1 MDMPQDEPRRL
12 AWAAA
17 RPWPVPAGRAILRH
31 MTSARAETSAP
42 TRDTRPTD
50 AAPAAS
56 HPVVRAVG
64 LTKTFGSVH
73 AVQGISFDVP
83 RGTTTAL
90 LGANGAGKTTTIAM
104 LLGLLLPTRGTVEVL
119 GHDMVRDR
127 HRAMAL
133 VNFSSPYVDLPRRL
147 NVQQTLS
154 FFARL
159 YGVPSPRRRIDDLVA
174 ELDLGDLRRRRLG
187 SLSAGQKT
195 RVALAKALINAPKV
209 LFLDEPTASLDPDT
223 GDWMRGY
230 LESYQRD
237 SGCAIL
243 LASHNMAEVE
253 RMCHDVK
260 MMGGGRIVD
269 QGTPRQLLS
278 RYGRG
283 NLEEVFLDIARERQA
298 TGGRPH
304 PAPERALAE

>member
-1 MDMPQDEPRRL
+1 MTVKPAQAAPPAPAPSTEITGAR
-12 AWAAA
+12 AA
-17 RPWPVPAGRAILRH
+17 RATDGATPVIHADR
-31 MTSARAETSAP
+31 
-42 TRDTRPTD
+42 
-50 AAPAAS
+50 
-56 HPVVRAVG
+56 
-64 LTKTFGSVH
+64 LTKTFGAVQ
-73 AVQGISFDVP
+73 AVQGVRFDVP
-83 RGTTTAL
+83 RGRTTAL

-104 LLGLLLPTRGTVEVL
+104 LLGLLLPTSGCVQVL
-119 GHDMVRDR
+119 GHDMVRAR
-127 HRAMAL
+127 HRAMPL

-159 YGVPSPRRRIDDLVA
+159 YGVPKPRRRIDDLVH
-174 ELDLGDLRRRRLG
+174 ELDLGALRRRRLG

-195 RVALAKALINAPKV
+195 RVALAKALINAPQV

-230 LESYQRD
+230 LETYQRD

-260 MMGGGRIVD
+260 MMRGGRIVD
-269 QGTPRQLLS
+269 EGTPQQLLG

-283 NLEEVFLDIARERQA
+283 NLEEVFLDIARDRQA
-298 TGGRPH
+298 TGDMPQH
-304 PAPERALAE
+304 APEGALAK

>member
-1 MDMPQDEPRRL
+1 M
-12 AWAAA
+12 
-17 RPWPVPAGRAILRH
+17 
-31 MTSARAETSAP
+31 SAQTAQASPHDAP
-42 TRDTRPTD
+42 TTFAQASGARG
-50 AAPAAS
+50 APAPDGVS
-56 HPVVRAVG
+56 PVIHADQ
-64 LTKTFGSVH
+64 LTKTFGTVH
-73 AVQGISFDVP
+73 AVQGVSFDVQ
-83 RGTTTAL
+83 RGRTTAL

-104 LLGLLLPTRGTVEVL
+104 LLGLLLPTSGTVQVL
-119 GHDMVRDR
+119 GHDMVRAR
-127 HRAMAL
+127 HQAMPL

-159 YGVPSPRRRIDDLVA
+159 YGVPKPRRRIDDLVH
-174 ELDLGDLRRRRLG
+174 ELDLGELRRRRLG

-195 RVALAKALINAPKV
+195 RVALAKALINAPQV

-223 GDWMRGY
+223 GDWMRSY
-230 LESYQRD
+230 LETYQRD

-260 MMGGGRIVD
+260 MMRGGRIVD
-269 QGTPRQLLS
+269 EGTPQQLLS

-283 NLEEVFLDIARERQA
+283 NLEEVFLDIARDRQA
-298 TGGRPH
+298 TGAQPH
-304 PAPERALAE
+304 HAPEGALAK

>member
-1 MDMPQDEPRRL
+1 MTAQ
-12 AWAAA
+12 
-17 RPWPVPAGRAILRH
+17 PA
-31 MTSARAETSAP
+31 TSP
-42 TRDTRPTD
+42 D
-50 AAPAAS
+50 AASPNAKSADAKFADCAS
-56 HPVVRAVG
+56 HTAAPNASSGTAAPVIHADH
-64 LTKTFGSVH
+64 LTKTFGVVH
-73 AVQGISFDVP
+73 AVQGVSLDVP

-104 LLGLLLPTRGTVEVL
+104 LLGLLLPTSGTVEVL
-119 GHDMVRDR
+119 GHDMVRAR
-127 HRAMAL
+127 HRAMPL

-147 NVQQTLS
+147 NVQQTLT

-159 YGVPSPRRRIDDLVA
+159 YGVPHPRRRIDDLVD
-174 ELDLGDLRRRRLG
+174 ELELGELRRRRLG

-195 RVALAKALINAPKV
+195 RVALAKALINAPQV

-230 LESYQRD
+230 LETYQRE

-253 RMCHDVK
+253 RLCHDVK
-260 MMGGGRIVD
+260 MMRGGRIVD
-269 QGTPRQLLS
+269 EGTPQQLLS

-283 NLEEVFLDIARERQA
+283 NLEEVFLDIARDRQA
-298 TGGRPH
+298 AGERPH
-304 PAPERALAE
+304 HAPEGALAK

>member
-1 MDMPQDEPRRL
+1 MTATPN
-12 AWAAA
+12 ATAAA
-17 RPWPVPAGRAILRH
+17 PVID
-31 MTSARAETSAP
+31 ARDLA
-42 TRDTRPTD
+42 
-50 AAPAAS
+50 
-56 HPVVRAVG
+56 
-64 LTKTFGSVH
+64 KTFGTVH
-73 AVQGISFDVP
+73 AVQGIDLRVP

-90 LGANGAGKTTTIAM
+90 LGANGAGKTTTLAM
-104 LLGLLLPTRGTVEVL
+104 LLGLLLPTRGSIAVL

-127 HRAMAL
+127 HRALAK

-159 YGVPSPRRRIDDLVA
+159 YGVPEPRRRIDDLVQ
-174 ELDLGDLRRRRLG
+174 ELDLAELRKRRLG

-195 RVALAKALINAPKV
+195 RVALAKALINAPQV

-230 LESYQRD
+230 LETYQRE

-260 MMGGGRIVD
+260 MMRGGRIVD
-269 QGTPRQLLS
+269 AGTPQHLLG

-283 NLEEVFLDIARERQA
+283 NLEEVFLDIARDRQSA
-298 TGGRPH
+298 GARPH
-304 PAPERALAE
+304 HAPEGALAK